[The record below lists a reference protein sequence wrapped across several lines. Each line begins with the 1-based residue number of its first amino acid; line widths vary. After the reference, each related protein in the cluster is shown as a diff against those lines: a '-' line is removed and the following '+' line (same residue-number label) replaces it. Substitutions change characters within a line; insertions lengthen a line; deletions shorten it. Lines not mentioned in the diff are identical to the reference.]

1 MPWDKKQLPVFGGDL
16 NPELGT
22 GMCNHF
28 HASSASCCIVYSQDF
43 VAFCAHC
50 NITLIT
56 NVCKRNYVRSLI

>member
-43 VAFCAHC
+43 VAFCA
-50 NITLIT
+50 L
-56 NVCKRNYVRSLI
+56 